1 MKLIDLLV
9 QELPKR
15 GGWPEGA
22 DWCVYHDIDEE
33 VSFGYG
39 LSPLL
44 IDGTWT
50 TTENDSHWLCRGDF
64 YHQNSNDFNAAIV
77 TSDQYEA
84 ALAASQK
91 VEWSGD
97 GLPPV
102 GVKCEIII
110 NEGNL
115 GLCEIIF
122 VGQSLLVWRQDSTY
136 QEGSGYHRHMK
147 FRPLRSEED
156 KKRDDVAKFESGV
169 SALLKVPTTQGQF
182 DAMVSLAYN
191 IGLGNFGK
199 STLLRKHNEKC
210 YSCAAG
216 QFPAWNR
223 AAGKVMNGLTR
234 RRNAER
240 DVYMS

>member
-1 MKLIDLLV
+1 MKLSQRGIDLIK
-9 QELPKR
+9 QFEGYSSKAYPDPAT
-15 GGWPEGA
+15 GGAPWTIG
-22 DWCVYHDIDEE
+22 H
-33 VSFGYG
+33 
-39 LSPLL
+39 
-44 IDGTWT
+44 GTT
-50 TTENDSHWLCRGDF
+50 
-64 YHQNSNDFNAAIV
+64 Q
-77 TSDQYEA
+77 
-84 ALAASQK
+84 
-91 VEWSGD
+91 
-97 GLPPV
+97 
-102 GVKCEIII
+102 GVKPGMIITA
-110 NEGNL
+110 EQAEKML
-115 GLCEIIF
+115 
-122 VGQSLLVWRQDSTY
+122 
-136 QEGSGYHRHMK
+136 
-147 FRPLRSEED
+147 
-156 KKRDDVAKFESGV
+156 RDDVAKFESGV